1 MAVGPRVEPQAEES
15 LGYIMLNLNIA
26 LIVITSV
33 IMSLRLYVRG
43 VMIQALGWDDLL
55 AFIAW
60 VGWCLVAFVA
70 RAGC

>member
-1 MAVGPRVEPQAEES
+1 MAIGPRVESQAEDS
-15 LGYIMLNLNIA
+15 KGYIMLNLNIA

-43 VMIQALGWDDLL
+43 VMIHALWWDDLL

-60 VGWCLVAFVA
+60 VGWCLVASVV
-70 RAGC
+70 

>member
-15 LGYIMLNLNIA
+15 HGYIMLNLNIA

-43 VMIQALGWDDLL
+43 VMIQALWWDDLL
-55 AFIAW
+55 AVIAW
-60 VGWCLVAFVA
+60 VGWCLVASVA